1 MNIEARKLELMH
13 LLLKV
18 NNESLLLKLKK
29 VFEEEADTFY
39 SSDMSDLQERTN
51 TSLEA
56 LKNGRTRLLTE
67 FKADID
73 HWKSQKAM

>member
-13 LLLKV
+13 LLLQA
-18 NNESLLLKLKK
+18 NEESLLLKLKK

-39 SSDMSDLQERTN
+39 SSDISDLQERTH

-56 LKNGRTRLLTE
+56 LQNGETRPLTE